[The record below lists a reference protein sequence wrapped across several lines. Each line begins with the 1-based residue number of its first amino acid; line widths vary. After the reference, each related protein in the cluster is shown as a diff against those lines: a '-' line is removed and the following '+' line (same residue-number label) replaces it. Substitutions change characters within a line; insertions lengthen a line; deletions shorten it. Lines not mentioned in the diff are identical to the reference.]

1 MRIPSSMSS
10 QVRPPLDLSR
20 RHLRFNRTR
29 SEHTR
34 PPSHGMAGHPSRL
47 SNSPTLEPRGETLME
62 SVIRAAVVYIVLLV
76 LFRLAGKR
84 SLAEVTTFD
93 LVLLLIISEATQQ
106 AMIDNDNSMTNALL
120 LVTTLVGLNILF
132 SFIAKG
138 SKGFEKLIE
147 DVPLVIVEDGKP
159 LKERMQKERVNEDE
173 VMEAARE
180 LEGLERLEQ
189 IKYAILER
197 NGHIT

>member
-1 MRIPSSMSS
+1 
-10 QVRPPLDLSR
+10 
-20 RHLRFNRTR
+20 
-29 SEHTR
+29 
-34 PPSHGMAGHPSRL
+34 
-47 SNSPTLEPRGETLME
+47 ME

-132 SFIAKG
+132 SFIAKR

-147 DVPLVIVEDGKP
+147 DVLLVIVEDGKP

-197 NGHIT
+197 NGHITIIPKS